1 MNDYQGRDPEPQ
13 RDAWPDSADKSQT
26 NLMNRLERE
35 RYAEFF
41 DAADEH
47 DVRDKPTRPADS
59 ELLGKS

>member
-26 NLMNRLERE
+26 HLMNRLERE

-41 DAADEH
+41 DAADEY
-47 DVRDKPTRPADS
+47 DELNPTRPRDE
-59 ELLGKS
+59 ELLPRGF